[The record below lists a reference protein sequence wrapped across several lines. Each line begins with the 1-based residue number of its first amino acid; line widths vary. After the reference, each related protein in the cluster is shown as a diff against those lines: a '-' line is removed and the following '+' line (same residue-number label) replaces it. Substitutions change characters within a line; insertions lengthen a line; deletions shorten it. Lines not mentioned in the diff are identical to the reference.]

1 MWSLCHYKNM
11 QHEGGRAGSC
21 ELTHPGLPVF
31 ILFLQVGPNG
41 LQGFLWTHR
50 QRICRENT
58 GCKHAAI
65 THIAHNSRCVAKT
78 HTHTLDIKLTKHPLL
93 DYSLQTFSLLSVVF
107 FIQTRRLTKAKDT
120 SVPWLHRQVRVFDFS
135 IKEKCFWIKSKVWKN
150 SSSPSGWTIDETKS
164 IMHEE

>member
-1 MWSLCHYKNM
+1 MVWRMWSLCHYKNM
-11 QHEGGRAGSC
+11 QHKGGRAGSC

-31 ILFLQVGPNG
+31 ILFLQVGPDG

-65 THIAHNSRCVAKT
+65 THIAHNSRRILIAVSC
-78 HTHTLDIKLTKHPLL
+78 
-93 DYSLQTFSLLSVVF
+93 F
-107 FIQTRRLTKAKDT
+107 FIETRRLTKAKDT

-135 IKEKCFWIKSKVWKN
+135 IKEKCSWIKSKVWKN
-150 SSSPSGWTIDETKS
+150 SSSPSGWSIDETKS